1 MKNRASIDIGSNS
14 CILLILDDD
23 KNILYEEARI
33 TALGKN
39 LDDNKMFREK
49 SMKDTLEALEAYS
62 DVCKKFNISPN
73 EVVMT
78 ATEASRVA
86 KNAIDFYDEVEKRI
100 GFKVDLISGEQE
112 AYYTALGVSLMSPSN
127 DDEIV
132 IMDIGGA
139 STELVKVRLNPF
151 AILETISTAVGSVRA
166 TDWLE
171 HDSFD
176 ENIVE
181 ATKNLKFENYKNRP
195 LVCVAGSMTS
205 IAMMLSDKKEFDA
218 GFINSLKTNSE
229 VYIKETSPLMEE
241 SKESLEGRFLFL
253 GKRIESIVGG
263 IKTSQFFINNLKP
276 REISFS
282 TYGLR
287 YGTLL
292 SGDFEKE
299 GVKS

>member
-86 KNAIDFYDEVEKRI
+86 KNAIDFYDEAEKRI

-127 DDEIV
+127 DDEWN
-132 IMDIGGA
+132 
-139 STELVKVRLNPF
+139 TEQT
-151 AILETISTAVGSVRA
+151 E
-166 TDWLE
+166 
-171 HDSFD
+171 
-176 ENIVE
+176 
-181 ATKNLKFENYKNRP
+181 
-195 LVCVAGSMTS
+195 
-205 IAMMLSDKKEFDA
+205 
-218 GFINSLKTNSE
+218 
-229 VYIKETSPLMEE
+229 
-241 SKESLEGRFLFL
+241 
-253 GKRIESIVGG
+253 
-263 IKTSQFFINNLKP
+263 
-276 REISFS
+276 
-282 TYGLR
+282 
-287 YGTLL
+287 
-292 SGDFEKE
+292 
-299 GVKS
+299 

>member
-14 CILLILDDD
+14 FILLILDKD

-62 DVCKKFNISPN
+62 DVCKKFNILPS

-127 DDEIV
+127 DNEIV

-151 AILETISTAVGSVRA
+151 SILETVSTAVGSVRA

-171 HDSFD
+171 HESFD
-176 ENIVE
+176 ENIIE
-181 ATKNLKFENYKNRP
+181 ATKNLKFENYKKRP

-229 VYIKETSPLMEE
+229 VYIKETSPFMEE

-253 GKRIESIVGG
+253 GKRIDSIVGG
-263 IKTSQFFINNLKP
+263 IKTSQFFINNLRP

>member
-1 MKNRASIDIGSNS
+1 
-14 CILLILDDD
+14 
-23 KNILYEEARI
+23 
-33 TALGKN
+33 
-39 LDDNKMFREK
+39 
-49 SMKDTLEALEAYS
+49 
-62 DVCKKFNISPN
+62 
-73 EVVMT
+73 
-78 ATEASRVA
+78 
-86 KNAIDFYDEVEKRI
+86 
-100 GFKVDLISGEQE
+100 
-112 AYYTALGVSLMSPSN
+112 
-127 DDEIV
+127 
-132 IMDIGGA
+132 
-139 STELVKVRLNPF
+139 
-151 AILETISTAVGSVRA
+151 
-166 TDWLE
+166 
-171 HDSFD
+171 
-176 ENIVE
+176 
-181 ATKNLKFENYKNRP
+181 
-195 LVCVAGSMTS
+195 MTS